1 VHPAEIKVNNAI
13 SQCRDLLTDAE
24 YFEAFEYGD
33 QHGEYG
39 LAIETLADILIEKGM
54 TPNRD
59 QLNAIA
65 EAFRFMNLDASGRLE
80 HLEGK

>member
-1 VHPAEIKVNNAI
+1 MHPAEIKVNNAI
-13 SQCRDLLTDAE
+13 AQCRDLLSDAE
-24 YFEAFEYGD
+24 YFEVFEYSD

-39 LAIETLADILIEKGM
+39 LAIETLADILIEKEA

-65 EAFRFMNLDASGRLE
+65 EAFRIMNLDSSGRLE

>member
-1 VHPAEIKVNNAI
+1 VHPAEIKVNNVIA
-13 SQCRDLLTDAE
+13 QCRDLLSDAE
-24 YFEAFEYGD
+24 YFEVFEYSD

-39 LAIETLADILIEKGM
+39 LAIETLADILIEKEM

-59 QLNAIA
+59 QLHAIA
-65 EAFRFMNLDASGRLE
+65 EAFRIMNLDSNGRLE

>member
-24 YFEAFEYGD
+24 YFEAFKYSD

-39 LAIETLADILIEKGM
+39 LAVETLADILIEKGM
-54 TPNRD
+54 TPNRG
-59 QLNAIA
+59 QLNAIV
-65 EAFRFMNLDASGRLE
+65 EAFRFMNLDANGRIE
-80 HLEGK
+80 QLEGR